1 MTPRCFALCQ
11 ELAAECDRK
20 GWAFVQPVIR
30 SSYAGYGCSSL
41 ANDVGSPSPSSSPS
55 PSPSSSPSPSPSPSP
70 RPNLTQVADVTDL
83 VTYLL
88 RTHDAAAFAVVGHST
103 GCQDV

>member
-41 ANDVGSPSPSSSPS
+41 ANDVGSPSPR
-55 PSPSSSPSPSPSPSP
+55 SSPSPSPSP
-70 RPNLTQVADVTDL
+70 NLG
-83 VTYLL
+83 
-88 RTHDAAAFAVVGHST
+88 RER
-103 GCQDV
+103 